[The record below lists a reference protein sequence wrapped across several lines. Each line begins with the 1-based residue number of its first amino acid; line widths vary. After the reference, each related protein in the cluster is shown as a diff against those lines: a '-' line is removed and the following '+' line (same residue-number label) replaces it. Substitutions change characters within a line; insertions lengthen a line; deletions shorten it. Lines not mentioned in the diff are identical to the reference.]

1 MSFVG
6 LSLLFEYTVVQ
17 RGWSRIASDVFL
29 PVSRAQQD
37 AVAVFGGNAH
47 HPGLGLTF
55 E

>member
-17 RGWSRIASDVFL
+17 RGRSRIASDVFRS
-29 PVSRAQQD
+29 VSRAQQD
-37 AVAVFGGNAH
+37 AVVGFGGNAH
-47 HPGLGLTF
+47 HPGLDLTF